1 MAQFIDLERNYRKL
15 SQSFKYAWRG
25 IIYTTRKEM
34 HMRFHLSS
42 SILALLLGYTL
53 RISLIEYLIL
63 LVSIFLVLIAE
74 MVNTSLEISVD
85 LVTREKKPRA
95 MLAKDVG
102 AGAVLLAS
110 MNAIII
116 GYFLFFDRLMLFFNT
131 LFR

>member
-1 MAQFIDLERNYRKL
+1 MAQLIDIERNYRKL
-15 SQSFKYAWRG
+15 SQSIKYAWRG

-34 HMRFHLSS
+34 HMRFHLSA
-42 SILALLLGYTL
+42 SILSLLLGYTL
-53 RISLIEYLIL
+53 KISLIEYLIL
-63 LVSIFLVLIAE
+63 LVSIFLVLISE

-110 MNAIII
+110 INAIII
-116 GYFLFFDRLMLFFNT
+116 GYFIFYDRVVIFFNT
-131 LFR
+131 LFH

>member
-1 MAQFIDLERNYRKL
+1 MAQLIDIERNYRKL
-15 SQSFKYAWRG
+15 SQSFRYAWRG

-34 HMRFHLSS
+34 HMKFHLSA

-63 LVSIFLVLIAE
+63 LISIFLVLIAE

-95 MLAKDVG
+95 MLAKDVA

-110 MNAIII
+110 INALVI
-116 GYFLFFDRLMLFFNT
+116 GYFLFYERIIVFFNT
-131 LFR
+131 VFR